1 MPGRATTPE
10 ATLRHFR
17 GRSEEML
24 DVLERLVLIESP
36 TGDVAGIEAFV
47 RSLALLLESAGVS
60 CREIPGPGGPHLVG
74 EAIPARETGPP
85 IVLVGHSD
93 TVWPRGEVTR
103 RPPRVEE
110 GRLHGP
116 GVYDMRAGLTSMVFA
131 LEFLN
136 ESGRSLSRRIQVF
149 LSADEEVGSVT
160 AHPHMEALFPP
171 SAAALVL
178 EPPCPDGALKAWRKG
193 VGMYDLHVTGRE
205 SHAGNDPEAGVNAI
219 LELAHQILAITAWSD
234 PSRGVTLNIGEARGG
249 VATNMVAG
257 SATAGVDLRFERM
270 EDGEAVDRRLKSLG
284 PVDPRAGI
292 AVSGGIIFPPLSP
305 DKRSRRIQDV
315 AIAAAGELGVDLARG
330 KAGGGS
336 DGSFLASRGL
346 AVIDG
351 LGVEGGG
358 AHAREEHIVIERLPW
373 RAAFLSRLILALNA
387 EPA

>member
-1 MPGRATTPE
+1 
-10 ATLRHFR
+10 
-17 GRSEEML
+17 ML
-24 DVLERLVLIESP
+24 DVLERLVRIESP
-36 TGDVAGIEAFV
+36 TGDTEGIEAFV

-60 CREIPGPGGPHLVG
+60 CREIPGPGGPHLLG
-74 EAIPARETGPP
+74 EVIPAKEAGPP

-93 TVWPRGEVTR
+93 TVWPRGEVAR
-103 RPPRVEE
+103 RPPRADG

-136 ESGRSLSRRIQVF
+136 ESGRSLSRRLQVF

-171 SAAALVL
+171 GAAALVL

-205 SHAGNDPEAGVNAI
+205 SHAGNEPEAGVNAI
-219 LELAHQILAITAWSD
+219 LELARQILAITAWSD
-234 PSRGVTLNIGEARGG
+234 AARGVTLNVGEARGG
-249 VATNMVAG
+249 VATNMIAG
-257 SATAGVDLRFERM
+257 SATAGIDLRFERL
-270 EDGEAVDRRLKSLG
+270 EDGESLDRRLKTLG

-292 AVSGGIIFPPLSP
+292 SVSGGIIFPPLAP
-305 DKRSRRIQDV
+305 DERSRRLQD
-315 AIAAAGELGVDLARG
+315 IAVGAARELGFELARG
-330 KAGGGS
+330 RAGGGS

-358 AHAREEHIVIERLPW
+358 AHSREEHIVIERLPW
-373 RAAFLSRLILALNA
+373 RAAFLSRLILALDGERA
-387 EPA
+387 